1 MYVGTN
7 SKGWLEEKLPALLP
21 LGQGELD
28 VGVKMYTFKLHLGE
42 FTVFVG

>member
-21 LGQGELD
+21 LGQEEPD
-28 VGVKMYTFKLHLGE
+28 VGVKMYTLKLHLIE
-42 FTVFVG
+42 LTVFID